1 MIIDSLGDTGARL
14 GINTA
19 SYPEYT
25 LDVNG
30 EILSQETLTVGY
42 LNSGNVVTNIRQAVG
57 IVIQNPSPSA
67 QTAIRSQSC
76 DRAPI
81 PATLQCSNGNCT
93 TISLSGNEI
102 ASFTCYDWVGTN
114 TTMQRAQ
121 MYQIMS
127 LYSSVTMIANTDTQ
141 SVGINTLVP
150 QSTLDVN

>member
-1 MIIDSLGDTGARL
+1 M
-14 GINTA
+14 
-19 SYPEYT
+19 
-25 LDVNG
+25 
-30 EILSQETLTVGY
+30 
-42 LNSGNVVTNIRQAVG
+42 TNIRQSVG
-57 IVIQNPSPSA
+57 IMIQNPSPSA

-93 TISLSGNEI
+93 TISLSGNEV
-102 ASFTCYDWVGTN
+102 ASSTCYDRVGTN

-127 LYSSVTMIANTDTQ
+127 LYSSVTMIADTNAQ

-150 QSTLDVN
+150 QSTLDVNGDTYLDGSGYIIGTPNNIASITNGTTSIQLKELNNTESTPYT

>member
-1 MIIDSLGDTGARL
+1 M
-14 GINTA
+14 
-19 SYPEYT
+19 
-25 LDVNG
+25 
-30 EILSQETLTVGY
+30 
-42 LNSGNVVTNIRQAVG
+42 
-57 IVIQNPSPSA
+57 IQNPSPSA

-150 QSTLDVN
+150 QSTLDVNGDTYLDGSGYIVGTPNNIASITNGNTSIQLKELNNTESTPYT